1 MSENQRHLNV
11 WRLKTLN
18 QYHDDDCRLQRAKSR
33 ECTYDVSKITHHL
46 VAIISLPLFLYMY
59 ETRIC
64 IIIHQIGVWH
74 SYEKENN
81 GLDIKDIVWPGHSHV
96 PPQGVPEKFH
106 LSVGFLEES
115 PFVNLDPPDPV
126 SGKCNIDRGVPCR
139 VPLNQ
144 DEAELGN
151 SSLNSTA
158 DYSYQC
164 CSGFWY
170 ATDHTSKKKL
180 LGKEQNLIHNNP

>member
-1 MSENQRHLNV
+1 M
-11 WRLKTLN
+11 
-18 QYHDDDCRLQRAKSR
+18 
-33 ECTYDVSKITHHL
+33 
-46 VAIISLPLFLYMY
+46 
-59 ETRIC
+59 RIL
-64 IIIHQIGVWH
+64 HQIGVWH

-139 VPLNQ
+139 VPLNEQ
-144 DEAELGN
+144 EKAKLDN
-151 SSLNSTA
+151 SSLNSTG

-170 ATDHTSKKKL
+170 ATDTYFKKEVMGPRTKSYS
-180 LGKEQNLIHNNP
+180 ESTASTC